1 MQIAWLERK
10 IAKDC
15 TNRLLSCDCDM
26 QKRKENINTRISH
39 GARES
44 KNTAVR
50 FKDLT

>member
-1 MQIAWLERK
+1 MQIAWLGRK

-26 QKRKENINTRISH
+26 QKRKENRNNNRI
-39 GARES
+39 GARQN

-50 FKDLT
+50 FKDFT